1 MKKKITVILKKNLVN
16 LGSVGNIVKVSSGYA
31 FNYLIPYGFAYLA
44 TAGRLKHYKMFL
56 DIKQKKLNEIKGK
69 FQILAQKLN
78 QIAKISV
85 KKKVGNTNQIFGSI
99 SDKEIISNILY
110 LTGEKL
116 DKKNLYIPNIKKIGV
131 YNLDIILTNEMRI
144 CIKLQVFPAFI

>member
-16 LGSVGNIVKVSSGYA
+16 LGSAGSIVKVSCGYA
-31 FNYLIPYGFAYLA
+31 FNYLIPCNFADLA
-44 TAGRLKHYKMFL
+44 TTGRLKHYKMFL
-56 DIKQKKLNEIKGK
+56 NIKQKKLNEIKGK

-78 QIAKISV
+78 KIAKISV

-116 DKKNLYIPNIKKIGV
+116 DKKNLYIPNIKQIGI
-131 YNLDIILTNEMRI
+131 YSLDIILTNEMRI
-144 CIKLQVFPAFI
+144 RIKLQVFPAFI

>member
-16 LGSVGNIVKVSSGYA
+16 LGSEGSIVKVSSGYA
-31 FNYLIPYGFAYLA
+31 FNYLIPYDFAYLA
-44 TAGRLKHYKMFL
+44 TTGRLKHCNMFL
-56 DIKQKKLNEIKGK
+56 NIKQRKLNEIKGK
-69 FQILAQKLN
+69 FQIVTQKLN
-78 QIAKISV
+78 KIAKISV

-131 YNLDIILTNEMRI
+131 YNLDIILTNEMKI
-144 CIKLQVFPAFI
+144 CIKLQVLPAFI

>member
-16 LGSVGNIVKVSSGYA
+16 LGSVGTIVKVSSGYA

-56 DIKQKKLNEIKGK
+56 NIKQKKLNEIKGK

-99 SDKEIISNILY
+99 SDTEIISNILY

-116 DKKNLYIPNIKKIGV
+116 DKKNLYIPNIKNIGV

>member
-31 FNYLIPYGFAYLA
+31 FNYLIPYNFAYLA
-44 TAGRLKHYKMFL
+44 TTGRLKHYKMFL
-56 DIKQKKLNEIKGK
+56 NIKQQKLNEIKGK

-116 DKKNLYIPNIKKIGV
+116 DKKNLYMPTIKKIGV
-131 YNLDIILTNEMRI
+131 YNLDIILMNQMRVSL
-144 CIKLQVFPAFI
+144 KLQVFPAFI

>member
-16 LGSVGNIVKVSSGYA
+16 LGSVGSIVKVSCGYA
-31 FNYLIPYGFAYLA
+31 FNYLIPCDFADLA
-44 TAGRLKHYKMFL
+44 TTGRLKHYKMFL
-56 DIKQKKLNEIKGK
+56 NIKQKKLNEIKGK

-78 QIAKISV
+78 KIAKISV

-99 SDKEIISNILY
+99 SDKEVISNILY

-116 DKKNLYIPNIKKIGV
+116 DKKNLYIPNIKKIGI
-131 YNLDIILTNEMRI
+131 YSLDIILTNEMRI
-144 CIKLQVFPAFI
+144 RIKLQVLPAFI